1 MSSVSR
7 SALVVCCIC
16 MSALIAGCATMDGL
30 TTTSTTKHYRQTK
43 TKKVARRHKPAR
55 VQNASIDKAVATPA
69 PALTSPIE
77 TGSIANKKADAAAAD
92 AQAIDS
98 GDAIAPPKQESR
110 LPHEATEPDPQPVT
124 SRDDPRWRWC
134 EQRHI
139 DHQAGRAPGG
149 ATDLAKKLEDDRI
162 CAAVYERG

>member
-7 SALVVCCIC
+7 GALIVCCFC

-30 TTTSTTKHYRQTK
+30 TTTSSTKHYRQPK
-43 TKKVARRHKPAR
+43 AKKVVRRHKPAR
-55 VQNASIDKAVATPA
+55 LQNASIDKAVAA
-69 PALTSPIE
+69 PISTSHIE
-77 TGSIANKKADAAAAD
+77 TGSIDDDKKAATDASANT
-92 AQAIDS
+92 QAIDS

-110 LPHEATEPDPQPVT
+110 LPQEEAAPAQPVT